1 MYRLTWRSV
10 MCLPDNQGS
19 PAIAG
24 GTLIETAQAAH
35 LTGHPNCRQAA
46 IVIVA
51 ADAGG
56 APDPTRIASQFDDG
70 FGSGLHQGAVAGCLV
85 AAQGCPQLLGD
96 GDGDVEVGWV
106 GSRLGAVRAK
116 PVSARRCIVGAGK
129 RQKVLGGGL
138 AQVLVSYRSRRVPEA
153 VSTS

>member
-46 IVIVA
+46 IVVVA
-51 ADAGG
+51 ADPEVVSDYSGWGNVYGGCGGRQRSAGNTMPL
-56 APDPTRIASQFDDG
+56 ARIND
-70 FGSGLHQGAVAGCLV
+70 
-85 AAQGCPQLLGD
+85 
-96 GDGDVEVGWV
+96 
-106 GSRLGAVRAK
+106 RK
-116 PVSARRCIVGAGK
+116 
-129 RQKVLGGGL
+129 
-138 AQVLVSYRSRRVPEA
+138 
-153 VSTS
+153 

>member
-46 IVIVA
+46 IVVVA
-51 ADAGG
+51 ADGAGS
-56 APDPTRIASQFDDG
+56 AALRIAT
-70 FGSGLHQGAVAGCLV
+70 A
-85 AAQGCPQLLGD
+85 
-96 GDGDVEVGWV
+96 EVGEMAAEI
-106 GSRLGAVRAK
+106 GSSK
-116 PVSARRCIVGAGK
+116 AGWN
-129 RQKVLGGGL
+129 QAEEDHGM
-138 AQVLVSYRSRRVPEA
+138 P
-153 VSTS
+153 